1 MAGIEDLMNI
11 RTQGGTANVPPMGG
25 PPGMGGPPQGMP
37 PAMGGAPM
45 GGPPPQQMGGGPMMG
60 GQDPMM
66 AGEAAMGG
74 QPMEEPQM
82 DMEQDSVMLAEAV
95 VGRTQ
100 GDIGAAIAV
109 LDNAKAMLI
118 QSVDQGGGQDPMMGS
133 GDPMMANMGRPI
145 MRNMGGP
152 MYRQDGGSMSQDD
165 VLRQMIMENLQK
177 PEVQEQ
183 ALSSVMGMGGRNSSV
198 DRDAAM
204 ERMMK
209 FRSA

>member
-66 AGEAAMGG
+66 GGQAAMGG